1 MRSGDQRGAAAIEFL
16 FMLLILL
23 PLLGLAG
30 PAISAIQEQARLGR
44 AAGAAVRFASA
55 TPETKR
61 LDCDGNAM
69 AKDRR
74 PSAAQVVREA
84 ECARFGTDPVPAGFS
99 VTVSPDPTTASPGQ
113 TVTVTVSNTVDL
125 GVLGVFLGR
134 DSVTVSATSIGVEE

>member
-1 MRSGDQRGAAAIEFL
+1 MRRDQRGVAALEMVL
-16 FMLLILL
+16 MLMVLI
-23 PLLGLAG
+23 PLLGLAA
-30 PAISAIQEQARLGR
+30 PTITAIQEQIRLGR

-84 ECARFGTDPVPAGFS
+84 ECARFGSDPVPGTFS